1 MEWNNG
7 PFGINVEMSRI
18 TRETNAPWPDSE
30 ILFFLAQNNFQEE
43 NMIWP
48 LDQWSYGDHL
58 SKFNKRP
65 SKIGG
70 YDKRAISKTTLPT
83 TPELFI
89 GLIQAIWQK
98 N

>member
-30 ILFFLAQNNFQEE
+30 ILFFLAQNNLQEE

-58 SKFNKRP
+58 SKFNKGP
-65 SKIGG
+65 SK
-70 YDKRAISKTTLPT
+70 RAKQSI
-83 TPELFI
+83 LFVALLALSGALVVI
-89 GLIQAIWQK
+89 MG
-98 N
+98 